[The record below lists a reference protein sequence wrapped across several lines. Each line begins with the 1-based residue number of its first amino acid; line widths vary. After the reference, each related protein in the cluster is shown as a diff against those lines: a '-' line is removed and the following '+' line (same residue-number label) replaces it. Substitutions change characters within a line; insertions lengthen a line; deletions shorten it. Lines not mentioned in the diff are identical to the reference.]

1 MKNQLHIVL
10 VSLFVTLL
18 CAIVVFQFSEP
29 VSEVQISWVDEEG
42 ENETPQLAE
51 EGYLHYIQ
59 ESIIPHFTCIQHF
72 LPGEKELPS
81 PYLETFSPPPELS

>member
-1 MKNQLHIVL
+1 MKKQPHIVL

-18 CAIVVFQFSEP
+18 CAIVVFQFSES

-42 ENETPQLAE
+42 ENELPQLAE
-51 EGYLHYIQ
+51 EEYLHLVQEPFVLNFTTIQ
-59 ESIIPHFTCIQHF
+59 CF

-81 PYLETFSPPPELS
+81 PFLETYSPPPEFS